1 MRRREIIAGLGC
13 TAALPAVVRAQ
24 QPAMPVVGYLYPG
37 ASRSAEP
44 LLAAFRRGLSEI
56 GYIEGHNVAIELR
69 VANNEYA
76 RLPELFADL
85 VRRRV
90 AVIAVFGQ
98 AAFTVKADST
108 SIPIVFNMG
117 FDPVETGL
125 VTSLNRPGGNIT
137 GITTISVELTAKR
150 LGLLHDLL
158 PQATRFAVLVD
169 STQDTA
175 ASYSTNI
182 QTAASAGGSQTETF
196 AASTSGDID
205 AAFARIVQ
213 KRADALFVTAS
224 SFFRDRIVQLATL
237 AVRHAVPAIFVE
249 RAFSEAGG
257 LMSYGANL
265 LDQTRLSGAYVA
277 RILKGEKP
285 ADLPVQQAARIELII
300 NLQTAKILG
309 LTVPETL
316 LATADEVIQ

>member
-1 MRRREIIAGLGC
+1 MRRREFIAGLGS
-13 TAALPAVVRAQ
+13 AAAWPAVAHAQ

-37 ASRSAEP
+37 GRSAEP
-44 LLAAFRRGLSEI
+44 LLSAFRRGLSEI

-69 VANNEYA
+69 AANNEYP

-90 AVIAVFGQ
+90 AVIAVFGE
-98 AAFTVKADST
+98 AAFAVKADST

-117 FDPVETGL
+117 ADPVQAGL
-125 VTSLNRPGGNIT
+125 VASLNRPGGNIT
-137 GITTISVELTAKR
+137 GITTISLDLTTKR

-169 STQDTA
+169 KNQQTA
-175 ASYSTNI
+175 SGYSTNF
-182 QTAASAGGSQTETF
+182 QTAASTRGWRTEVF
-196 AASTSGDID
+196 AASTSSDID
-205 AAFARIVQ
+205 AAFAGIVQ
-213 KRADALFVTAS
+213 KRTDALFVAAS
-224 SFFRDRIVQLATL
+224 SFFRDRIVQFTTL
-237 AVRHAVPAIFVE
+237 AARLAMPAIFVE
-249 RAFSEAGG
+249 RAYSEAGG
-257 LMSYGANL
+257 LISYGANL
-265 LDQTRLSGAYVA
+265 LDQTRLSGAYVG

-300 NLQTAKILG
+300 NLQTARIFG
-309 LTVPETL
+309 LTIPETL